1 MSSYFSHPISHSRQ
15 LAGDSGVYDL
25 APLPREG
32 TTDIS
37 ESATVGKRGQGS
49 SAIFVARNRLAV
61 LDKTA
66 QTIEIRDL
74 SNTATKTISCPSQTN
89 EIFFGGTGSL
99 LLSTTTGVTLYDIQ
113 QQKILSEVTSPPV
126 KYVVWSLDGSMVAL
140 LSKHTITLANKTLS
154 SSSLIHETIRIK
166 SAAWDDAGVLI
177 YSTLNHIKYA
187 LPQGDSGIIKT
198 LEQPVYLTRVRGKVV
213 SALDRSA
220 KPLNINIDP
229 TEYRFKLALVQQKYD
244 EVLKIIQTSN
254 LVGQAIIA
262 YLQKKGYPEIALHF
276 VQDKSTRFDLAIE
289 CGNLDVALETAE
301 AVNKEEVW
309 DRLGAAALKQ
319 GNHKIV
325 ERAYQRTKN
334 FERLSFLYLITG
346 NEEKLAKMQIIAE
359 KRGDQMARFHNAL
372 FNGDAKTRVNVLDSV
387 GLAPLAYATAKR
399 NGMLDRAAEIAEQAG
414 MTAGLT
420 ELEMSGKLGSGKD
433 SQDSLKPPV
442 VVSKTFNY
450 NWPLISGNESFFDQA
465 LIANTEEGG
474 VIFKDNAI
482 SGGKAHDV
490 DNWLESDAFV
500 DADQDP
506 YADDEV
512 ALAIGAGAAAEGAEE
527 AWDLDDAEIELDPLD
542 EPVVQPLAEVVP
554 DENSLEPGSSERE
567 HWLRNSPVAADHSS
581 AGSFSTS
588 MKLLQRQ
595 AGVTNFEPLKPLML
609 SLHAASRVFLNG
621 SSNLDPL
628 ELPLRRNPESTES
641 RTTAK
646 PANFR
651 NVRQLSNEDLQDAYK
666 AVSANKLE
674 DARTLFRGLLW
685 KLVMT
690 VGKDEAEG
698 GEVSTSSDAR
708 EMIAS

>member
-262 YLQKKGYPEIALHF
+262 YLQK
-276 VQDKSTRFDLAIE
+276 ST
-289 CGNLDVALETAE
+289 
-301 AVNKEEVW
+301 
-309 DRLGAAALKQ
+309 
-319 GNHKIV
+319 
-325 ERAYQRTKN
+325 
-334 FERLSFLYLITG
+334 
-346 NEEKLAKMQIIAE
+346 
-359 KRGDQMARFHNAL
+359 
-372 FNGDAKTRVNVLDSV
+372 
-387 GLAPLAYATAKR
+387 
-399 NGMLDRAAEIAEQAG
+399 
-414 MTAGLT
+414 
-420 ELEMSGKLGSGKD
+420 
-433 SQDSLKPPV
+433 
-442 VVSKTFNY
+442 
-450 NWPLISGNESFFDQA
+450 
-465 LIANTEEGG
+465 
-474 VIFKDNAI
+474 
-482 SGGKAHDV
+482 
-490 DNWLESDAFV
+490 
-500 DADQDP
+500 
-506 YADDEV
+506 
-512 ALAIGAGAAAEGAEE
+512 
-527 AWDLDDAEIELDPLD
+527 
-542 EPVVQPLAEVVP
+542 
-554 DENSLEPGSSERE
+554 
-567 HWLRNSPVAADHSS
+567 LR
-581 AGSFSTS
+581 
-588 MKLLQRQ
+588 
-595 AGVTNFEPLKPLML
+595 
-609 SLHAASRVFLNG
+609 
-621 SSNLDPL
+621 
-628 ELPLRRNPESTES
+628 
-641 RTTAK
+641 
-646 PANFR
+646 
-651 NVRQLSNEDLQDAYK
+651 
-666 AVSANKLE
+666 
-674 DARTLFRGLLW
+674 
-685 KLVMT
+685 
-690 VGKDEAEG
+690 
-698 GEVSTSSDAR
+698 
-708 EMIAS
+708 